1 MAINGHHHRD
11 ANRSSGCRN
20 KRCRQNAED
29 SRMGHGEMDHHAD
42 KFRGKIAGKNCGKEL
57 AIASVITPSNR
68 DIYSQGLYNAH
79 SLVDLARK

>member
-1 MAINGHHHRD
+1 
-11 ANRSSGCRN
+11 
-20 KRCRQNAED
+20 
-29 SRMGHGEMDHHAD
+29 MGHGEMDHHAD